1 MLDVLSHGDI
11 FELRMNR
18 PPANALNHE
27 MLEALLDAYAESLE
41 AGARGLILSGQ
52 PGMFCAGID
61 VPELLGQSRSDIH
74 RFWSLLFQAGKS
86 FASCPVPVVAA
97 LAGHSPAGGA
107 VLAAHCDYRIAARAG
122 GNSFKIGFN
131 EVQVGLPLP
140 PSIMRVFADLVG
152 ARLARQ
158 VGMCGRLLLMEQALE
173 IGLVDELVAPESLE
187 ERTLEYLNGLLELP
201 PIAMNATRLD
211 GKAHLIDVLEESDDV
226 ERTTAAWFSDETQT
240 AMQRLVDS
248 LTKDKK

>member
-11 FELRMNR
+11 IELRMNR
-18 PPANALNHE
+18 PPANALNHAL
-27 MLEALLDAYAESLE
+27 LEAILAAYADALE

-74 RFWSLLFQAGKS
+74 RFWSLLFQTSKS
-86 FASCPVPVVAA
+86 LAACPVPVVAA

-107 VLAAHCDYRIAARAG
+107 VLVAHCDYRIAAAG
-122 GNSFKIGFN
+122 AFKIGFN

-140 PSIMRVFADLVG
+140 PSIMRVFADLAG
-152 ARLARQ
+152 SRLARQ
-158 VGMCGRLLLMEQALE
+158 VGMQGQLMLMERALE
-173 IGLVDELVAPESLE
+173 IGLIDEIVPPQALE
-187 ERTLEYLNGLLELP
+187 ERALEFLHDLLALP
-201 PIAMNATRLD
+201 PMAMNATRLD
-211 GKAHLIDVLEESDDV
+211 GKAHLINVLEASDDV
-226 ERTTAAWFSDETQT
+226 DRTTAAWFSDETQV

-248 LTKDKK
+248 LTKNK